1 MASSEVQAWIRRLP
15 EPHSEGLSP
24 PSIVYPESS
33 YSSRTTR
40 KLQDVVSSLPSPT
53 PSPDIDGT
61 SSTPRRRRLE
71 ENAATVR
78 KRPRYEDQRTSD
90 RRGIALPA
98 KSSASPGRSR
108 PKSSSARRSRG
119 LNGARSNKTTISVS
133 SSTMAQTAS
142 PPCEPRMSASS
153 IEIGRGTRTAR
164 PSSAVETRSPGWSWL
179 NPIDISSIPSST
191 SVWTS
196 SSFARHR
203 APQQQQQRGES
214 QDMSRVGVATST
226 ITSSSLISNP
236 SPLPS
241 SPCLQQQRQRQR
253 QPLQTRVA
261 RQGQRRP
268 EPRAYRPRTATLSSP
283 MLSVP
288 DDDDDAALGWPQETT
303 GEEANV
309 TPPPNGEEA
318 EVMPGRIVTSIEVE
332 PFQEARPREVAQPRR
347 REASGAKQQPMLAT
361 ATTDPDQAQQDG
373 EHREERPDASLRRR
387 LTGQGRCSFN
397 DKHLDLLSSDDLSHL
412 RRRLRHRQG
421 QSEIREPEQ
430 VEHGVPSSGLRTA
443 SARPYTPPP
452 NYIQQSIE
460 TSSVSLS
467 LGNDKQ
473 QTLFFTPSLNTHL
486 QPVTFDD
493 ADTNTVA
500 ALCSWNTADGRCQ
513 STVNRQGSS
522 SNEAYTNDTDQN
534 NFTTFMD
541 RILSL
546 SVNRGILPQEMAHEL
561 QAETRHRLLSP
572 EDQDSFMLGR
582 SSRLGFRPNTAF
594 RLDVVDDAPEEA
606 GRHSS
611 GPSSLLINARH
622 LLADSGPQAALMFEL
637 RFEFESLQ
645 GILRASRQ
653 LFGASLDD
661 LGGRGNSSS
670 QYTEDWAANVHLPL
684 LNLATRY
691 AATSAAKASRKGKE
705 VEGSRNKVGRTSV
718 HVSKSAMMQLL
729 SASTANQR
737 RGETCKLAGAYAC
750 VVASQPHSKFDRK
763 LRDALGELD
772 YGCHKTTEHRRRVDG
787 AHHRRAGINHSSTNP
802 TIGGVPIRRLPIG
815 AVFLELQPGR
825 CHPQCLRSSGPSSP
839 SSPASRCCLDAR
851 ARLAF
856 WASAW
861 YGRLSEFACLQRQH
875 HDDDAAAAAQ
885 LLGTSPSGTGATS
898 RGTLPKTLA
907 SRLIPLPMVAMDGV
921 NWYLLFVVP
930 DGSSQLAGDT
940 SDELTKS
947 RGVKLTQPMRIG
959 STDSLV
965 EIYKLLAILREI
977 VNWVGRDFRS
987 WFEGLL

>member
-226 ITSSSLISNP
+226 ITS
-236 SPLPS
+236 
-241 SPCLQQQRQRQR
+241 R
-253 QPLQTRVA
+253 
-261 RQGQRRP
+261 
-268 EPRAYRPRTATLSSP
+268 
-283 MLSVP
+283 
-288 DDDDDAALGWPQETT
+288 
-303 GEEANV
+303 EEANV

-373 EHREERPDASLRRR
+373 EHREERPDA
-387 LTGQGRCSFN
+387 
-397 DKHLDLLSSDDLSHL
+397 
-412 RRRLRHRQG
+412 
-421 QSEIREPEQ
+421 
-430 VEHGVPSSGLRTA
+430 
-443 SARPYTPPP
+443 
-452 NYIQQSIE
+452 
-460 TSSVSLS
+460 
-467 LGNDKQ
+467 
-473 QTLFFTPSLNTHL
+473 
-486 QPVTFDD
+486 
-493 ADTNTVA
+493 
-500 ALCSWNTADGRCQ
+500 
-513 STVNRQGSS
+513 
-522 SNEAYTNDTDQN
+522 
-534 NFTTFMD
+534 
-541 RILSL
+541 
-546 SVNRGILPQEMAHEL
+546 
-561 QAETRHRLLSP
+561 
-572 EDQDSFMLGR
+572 
-582 SSRLGFRPNTAF
+582 
-594 RLDVVDDAPEEA
+594 
-606 GRHSS
+606 
-611 GPSSLLINARH
+611 
-622 LLADSGPQAALMFEL
+622 
-637 RFEFESLQ
+637 
-645 GILRASRQ
+645 
-653 LFGASLDD
+653 
-661 LGGRGNSSS
+661 
-670 QYTEDWAANVHLPL
+670 
-684 LNLATRY
+684 
-691 AATSAAKASRKGKE
+691 
-705 VEGSRNKVGRTSV
+705 
-718 HVSKSAMMQLL
+718 
-729 SASTANQR
+729 
-737 RGETCKLAGAYAC
+737 
-750 VVASQPHSKFDRK
+750 
-763 LRDALGELD
+763 
-772 YGCHKTTEHRRRVDG
+772 
-787 AHHRRAGINHSSTNP
+787 
-802 TIGGVPIRRLPIG
+802 
-815 AVFLELQPGR
+815 
-825 CHPQCLRSSGPSSP
+825 
-839 SSPASRCCLDAR
+839 
-851 ARLAF
+851 
-856 WASAW
+856 
-861 YGRLSEFACLQRQH
+861 
-875 HDDDAAAAAQ
+875 
-885 LLGTSPSGTGATS
+885 
-898 RGTLPKTLA
+898 
-907 SRLIPLPMVAMDGV
+907 LIPLPMVAMDGV